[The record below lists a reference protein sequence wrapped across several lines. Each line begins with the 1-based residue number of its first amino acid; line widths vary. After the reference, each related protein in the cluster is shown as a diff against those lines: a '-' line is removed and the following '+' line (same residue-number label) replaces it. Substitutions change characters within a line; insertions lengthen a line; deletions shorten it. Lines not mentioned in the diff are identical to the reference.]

1 MKMKKKLSTFLV
13 VVMVVMVCSTAAFAD
28 DIGWLYEST
37 GDGVNVRSGP
47 EPDSPSYGYLYRGET
62 ICSRVESGDLGSVR
76 YGFTTPSTAISKAY
90 GYNVWGYVNQS
101 YLKKCVAS

>member
-1 MKMKKKLSTFLV
+1 MKSKKTISTILV

-28 DIGWLYEST
+28 RSWLYECT

-47 EPDSPSYGYLYRGET
+47 ETDSPSYGYLYRGET
-62 ICSRVESGDLGSVR
+62 FCSDVDSGDRGSVR
-76 YGFTTPSTAISKAY
+76 YGACTPDTAISKAY
-90 GYNVWGYVNQS
+90 GYMVKGFVNQS